1 MEKLKDILNGI
12 IILAYIF
19 LIGALI
25 VNNDHFIFK
34 ENWLLILN
42 IILLCIGF
50 YYYIKYKNSNK

>member
-50 YYYIKYKNSNK
+50 YYYIKCQDSNK